1 LRKHF
6 IARVAAG
13 HRVTIPNEV
22 CQVLGI
28 KNGNLV
34 EVDLDVVVV
43 LPKIE
48 DKLVG
53 GTMKWK

>member
-1 LRKHF
+1 MRKHF

-22 CQVLGI
+22 CQILRI
-28 KNGNLV
+28 EDGNLV
-34 EVDLDVVVV
+34 EVDLDVVAV

-48 DKLVG
+48 DKPVG
-53 GTMKWK
+53 GQ

>member
-1 LRKHF
+1 LGKHF

-13 HRVTIPNEV
+13 HRATIPNEV
-22 CQVLGI
+22 CQILGI
-28 KNGNLV
+28 ENGNLV

-48 DKLVG
+48 DKPVG
-53 GTMKWK
+53 GQ

>member
-22 CQVLGI
+22 CQILGI
-28 KNGNLV
+28 EDGDLV
-34 EVDLDVVVV
+34 EVDLDVVAV

-48 DKLVG
+48 DTPMG
-53 GTMKWK
+53 GQ

>member
-13 HRVTIPNEV
+13 HRVAIPNEV
-22 CQVLGI
+22 CQILGI
-28 KNGNLV
+28 KDGNLV
-34 EVDLDVVVV
+34 EVDLDVIGV

-48 DKLVG
+48 DKLAG
-53 GTMKWK
+53 GQ

>member
-22 CQVLGI
+22 CQLLGI
-28 KNGNLV
+28 EDGNLV
-34 EVDLDVVVV
+34 EVDLDVVGM
-43 LPKIE
+43 LLKIE
-48 DKLVG
+48 DKPVG
-53 GTMKWK
+53 GK